1 MSFEIIDFHTHP
13 FLDPKDN
20 ICAHRN
26 FCNMSVEDTAELL
39 AGVGISKFCGS
50 VLRPGSRDGETPW
63 DKICE
68 ANGIALQLRDAYGGM
83 YIPGFHVHPDYIEE
97 SIAEIR
103 RMSALG
109 VRLIGEIVPS
119 YFGGWGDYACEGFSI
134 LLDEAEKHNMVV
146 NLHTTGNTAMD
157 ELVKRHP
164 NLVVVGAHP
173 GEYDT
178 LLRHVERI
186 KMSDNYYIDLSGT
199 GVTRYGALK
208 RLVDMV
214 GADRLIFGTDF
225 PACNPAMWV
234 ASVLG
239 DRLLTDDQK
248 EKILSLN
255 AKRLLG
261 I

>member
-1 MSFEIIDFHTHP
+1 MSFEIIDFHIHP
-13 FLDPKDN
+13 FVDPKNN

-26 FCNMSVEDTAELL
+26 FCNMSIENTAEVLG
-39 AGVGISKFCGS
+39 GVGISKFCGS
-50 VLRPGSRDGETPW
+50 VLRPGMREGESSW
-63 DKICE
+63 DKVREC
-68 ANGIALQLRDAYGGM
+68 NDIALQLRDTYGGR
-83 YIPGFHVHPDYIEE
+83 YIPGFHIHPDYMEDSIE
-97 SIAEIR
+97 EIR
-103 RMSALG
+103 RMGALG

-119 YFGGWGDYACEGFSI
+119 YFGDWGEYNREEFSI
-134 LLDEAEKHNMVV
+134 LLDEAEKHNMVL
-146 NLHTTGNTAMD
+146 NLHTKGNTAMD

-164 NLVVVGAHP
+164 NLLIVGAHP

-178 LLRHVERI
+178 LMRHVERI

-199 GVTRYGALK
+199 GITRYGALK

-225 PACNPAMWV
+225 PACNPVMWV
-234 ASVLG
+234 NAVLG

-248 EKILSLN
+248 EKILALN

-261 I
+261 L